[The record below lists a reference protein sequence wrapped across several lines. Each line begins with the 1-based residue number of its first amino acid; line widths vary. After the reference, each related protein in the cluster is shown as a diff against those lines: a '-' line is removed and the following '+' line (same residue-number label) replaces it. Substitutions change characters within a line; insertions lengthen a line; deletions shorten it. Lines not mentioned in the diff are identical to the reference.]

1 MATKPAAT
9 GLKKKKVKRNVP
21 AGVVHIKASF
31 NNTIITFTD
40 VNGDVVAWSGTKGL
54 FGNVATIGVKDIRYN
69 ERMTSAYYG
78 KTTSAMDVI
87 SGKADKVDNALKN
100 APHTAQDVSATE
112 WNHKYT
118 REQAAYPVASLRQFK
133 FWPTISRID
142 NPYGDRN
149 LMCACPPLSE
159 YE

>member
-1 MATKPAAT
+1 V
-9 GLKKKKVKRNVP
+9 LFR
-21 AGVVHIKASF
+21 S
-31 NNTIITFTD
+31 
-40 VNGDVVAWSGTKGL
+40 GD
-54 FGNVATIGVKDIRYN
+54 
-69 ERMTSAYYG
+69 
-78 KTTSAMDVI
+78 AMIAIHGEVQDVI

-100 APHTAQDVSATE
+100 APHPAQDVSATE

-149 LMCACPPLSE
+149 LICACPPMSD